1 MTDGTDDKD
10 LVKALDNVAGAAAS
24 GAQPAPGAFPQPSA
38 PPTAGAVASPFPPI
52 SVTPTP
58 PAQSQPEAATPPY
71 LAGDQ
76 GPLPAMSPNAYGA
89 GSPAGDP
96 LPAPTPVV
104 EDTGPLA
111 SIKQDALTE
120 LRPLVDK
127 LNVSPEEKFDTYL
140 LLIRST
146 DDTNLIG
153 PAHDAAKAITDETRR
168 AEALLDIIK
177 EIDYLSHPKNDAPS

>member
-1 MTDGTDDKD
+1 MTEGTGEQD

-24 GAQPAPGAFPQPSA
+24 VGGVPSPAPFPPPQP
-38 PPTAGAVASPFPPI
+38 GAVASPFPPI
-52 SVTPTP
+52 QPLPTP
-58 PAQSQPEAATPPY
+58 LPTTQSETPPY
-71 LAGDQ
+71 LSADPNQ
-76 GPLPAMSPNAYGA
+76 AAAMMPNPYA
-89 GSPAGDP
+89 PQ
-96 LPAPTPVV
+96 APTPASPAPAVFTD
-104 EDTGPLA
+104 DTGPLA
-111 SIKQDALTE
+111 SIKQDALVE

-153 PAHDAAKAITDETRR
+153 PAHEAAKQITDETRR

-177 EIDYLSHPKNDAPS
+177 EIDFLSHPKE

>member
-1 MTDGTDDKD
+1 MTEGTGEQD

-24 GAQPAPGAFPQPSA
+24 VGGVPNPYGQAVPVQH
-38 PPTAGAVASPFPPI
+38 AGAVPSPYPAIQPMPAPL
-52 SVTPTP
+52 PT
-58 PAQSQPEAATPPY
+58 QPSDTPPY
-71 LAGDQ
+71 LSPDPSA
-76 GPLPAMSPNAYGA
+76 PLIYPTAPV
-89 GSPAGDP
+89 
-96 LPAPTPVV
+96 PAPAVV
-104 EDTGPLA
+104 TEDSGPLA
-111 SIKQDALTE
+111 AIKQDALVE

-177 EIDYLSHPKNDAPS
+177 EIDYLSHPKTDA